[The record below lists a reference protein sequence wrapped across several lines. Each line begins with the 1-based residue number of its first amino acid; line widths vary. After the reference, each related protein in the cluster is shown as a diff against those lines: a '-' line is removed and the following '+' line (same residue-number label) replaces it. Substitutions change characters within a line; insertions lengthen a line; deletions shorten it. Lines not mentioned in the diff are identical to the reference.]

1 MGRFNSLL
9 ETIFRLEE
17 GEGPDKVIDLRDSIR
32 RYIKPK
38 MQLHLS
44 SSYYYPNAIINEII
58 RQFWGKKPDFTLITK
73 GINLNTINF
82 LPLPGGLVNKV
93 ITTFHGNVYPVPQP
107 NPAITK
113 VYKENRVMI
122 EDWSLYSFTQRLM
135 AGALGLGFIPT
146 NSIIG
151 SSMAEENQEAF
162 QLIDDPFGGEGK
174 SGILKALIPDIS
186 ILHGWAAD
194 PYGNTIVLPP
204 YGTLPWGAMASRNG
218 VLVTAEKLVST
229 DFIRKYSHF
238 VILPGHFVRSV
249 SPVPFGA
256 HPHGMSNLGL
266 REFDAYEED
275 YDFINDFQEATKKPE
290 THHRWIEEW
299 ILDCESQENY
309 LQKLGHERALFLKGK
324 ADSDSWIHELRS
336 LENEISPIQQYNA
349 IEMMT
354 IIAARKLKE
363 KVLENS
369 YYIIL
374 SGAGAANLAAW
385 MGYYM
390 LKEEGCYV
398 NLAAE
403 MGFLGY
409 SPRPVDP
416 FIFSFKNLPSCKMLT
431 DVVNVLGIFVGGSN
445 NRSIGSLGAGQIDRY
460 GNINSTKISK
470 EIYLTG
476 SGGSND
482 VSSTASEIVVSV
494 EQSPNRFVESIPYIT
509 CLGHKVRTL
518 ISTMGIFEK
527 LGDDHEFTL
536 TQYFPD
542 PLLSDPQKILE
553 KIRQNCGWDLKVS
566 KDLNEVTP
574 PSKKELEI
582 LRLFDPR
589 GYFIGVD
596 TNNDR

>member
-17 GEGPDKVIDLRDSIR
+17 REGPDKVKDLRDSIR
-32 RYIKPK
+32 HYIKPK
-38 MQLHLS
+38 MKLHLS

-82 LPLPGGLVNKV
+82 LIDGLVNKV

-151 SSMAEENQEAF
+151 SSMAEENQGAF
-162 QLIDDPFGGEGK
+162 KFIDDPFGGESKGV
-174 SGILKALIPDIS
+174 LKALNPDIS

-204 YGTLPWGAMASRNG
+204 YGTLPWGAMASRKG
-218 VLVTAEKLVST
+218 VLVTVERIVST
-229 DFIRKYSHF
+229 DFIRRYSHF

-249 SPVPFGA
+249 SLVPFGA
-256 HPHGMSNLGL
+256 HPQGMSNLGIE
-266 REFDAYEED
+266 EFDTYEWDYEFIDDFQKATRKPENHQRWIKRWVLDCNSQED
-275 YDFINDFQEATKKPE
+275 YLK
-290 THHRWIEEW
+290 
-299 ILDCESQENY
+299 
-309 LQKLGHERALFLKGK
+309 KLGDKKILFLKGK
-324 ADSDSWIHELRS
+324 SHSDSWIQELRS
-336 LENEISPIQQYNA
+336 LENEISPIQQYTP

-354 IIAARKLKE
+354 VSASRKLKE
-363 KVLENS
+363 KVIQNS
-369 YYIIL
+369 YNVIL
-374 SGAGAANLAAW
+374 SGAGTANLAAW
-385 MGYYM
+385 MGYYQ
-390 LKEEGCYV
+390 LKEEGHYV

-409 SPRPVDP
+409 APRPVDP

-445 NRSIGSLGAGQIDRY
+445 NRCIGSLGAGQIDKY
-460 GNINSTKISK
+460 GNINSTKISNK
-470 EIYLTG
+470 LYLTG

-482 VSSTASEIVVSV
+482 VASSAAETIVTI
-494 EQSPNRFVESIPYIT
+494 EQSADRFVERVSYIT
-509 CLGHKVRTL
+509 CPGDRVKTL
-518 ISTMGIFEK
+518 ISSMGIFEK
-527 LGDDHEFTL
+527 LGNDNEFTL

-542 PLLSDPQKILE
+542 PVLSSSQKIIE
-553 KIRQNCGWDLKVS
+553 KIRHNCGWDLKIS
-566 KDLNEVTP
+566 EDLNEVP
-574 PSKKELEI
+574 PPIQKELEI
-582 LRLFDPR
+582 LRLFDPK
-589 GYFIGVD
+589 GYFI
-596 TNNDR
+596 RR

>member
-17 GEGPDKVIDLRDSIR
+17 REGPDKVIDLRDSIR

-38 MQLHLS
+38 MKLHLS

-82 LPLPGGLVNKV
+82 LTGGLVNKV
-93 ITTFHGNVYPVPQP
+93 ITTFHGDVYPVPRP
-107 NPAITK
+107 NPAIIK
-113 VYKENRVMI
+113 VYRENRVRF

-162 QLIDDPFGGEGK
+162 KLIDDPFRDKGK
-174 SGILKALIPDIS
+174 SGILKALIPDVS
-186 ILHGWAAD
+186 VLHGWVAD
-194 PYGNTIVLPP
+194 PYGNTIILPP

-218 VLVTAEKLVST
+218 VLVSAERIVST
-229 DFIRKYSHF
+229 DFIRRYSHF
-238 VILPGHFVRSV
+238 VILPGHLVKSV
-249 SPVPFGA
+249 SLAPFGA
-256 HPHGMSNLGL
+256 HPHGMSNLGIE
-266 REFDAYEED
+266 EFDSYEQD
-275 YDFINDFQEATKKPE
+275 YDFIDDFQDATQKTE
-290 THHRWIEEW
+290 THHRWIKDW

-309 LQKLGHERALFLKGK
+309 LQKVGHKRMLFLKGK
-324 ADSDSWIHELRS
+324 SDSDSWIHELRS
-336 LENEISPIQQYNA
+336 LEKEISRSQQCNP

-354 IIAARKLKE
+354 VTASRQLKE
-363 KVLENS
+363 KVLKNN
-369 YYIIL
+369 YHVIL
-374 SGAGAANLAAW
+374 SGAGIANLAAW
-385 MGYYM
+385 MGYYK
-390 LKEEGCYV
+390 LKEEGYYI

-409 SPRPVDP
+409 APRPVDP
-416 FIFSFKNLPSCKMLT
+416 FIFSFKNLPSCTMLT
-431 DVVNVLGIFVGGSN
+431 DVVNIMGIFIGSSN
-445 NRSIGSLGAGQIDRY
+445 SRSIGSLGAGQIDRY

-470 EIYLTG
+470 ETYLTG

-482 VSSTASEIVVSV
+482 VSSTASEIIVSV
-494 EQSPNRFVESIPYIT
+494 EQSKNRFVEGVSYIT
-509 CLGHKVRTL
+509 CPGHKTKTL

-527 LGDDHEFTL
+527 LGDNKEFIL

-542 PLLSDPQKILE
+542 PLLSHPQKIVE
-553 KIRQNCGWDLKVS
+553 KIRQNCGWHLKVS

-574 PSKKELEI
+574 PSQKELEI
-582 LRLFDPR
+582 LRLFDPKR
-589 GYFIGVD
+589 YFIGG
-596 TNNDR
+596 

>member
-1 MGRFNSLL
+1 MVGIMGRFDSLL
-9 ETIFRLEE
+9 ETIFGLEE
-17 GEGPDKVIDLRDSIR
+17 REGPDKVIDLRESIS

-38 MQLHLS
+38 MKLHLS

-58 RQFWGKKPDFTLITK
+58 RQFWGKRSDFTLISK

-82 LPLPGGLVNKV
+82 LTGGLVNKV
-93 ITTFHGNVYPVPQP
+93 ITTFHGNVYPVPRP

-113 VYKENRVMI
+113 AYKENRVRI

-151 SSMAEENQEAF
+151 SSMAEENKEAF
-162 QLIDDPFGGEGK
+162 QLIDDPFGGKGK
-174 SGILKALIPDIS
+174 SGILKALIPDVS
-186 ILHGWAAD
+186 VLHGWAAD
-194 PYGNTIVLPP
+194 PYGNTILLPP

-218 VLVTAEKLVST
+218 VLVSVERIVST
-229 DFIRKYSHF
+229 DFIRRYSHF
-238 VILPGHFVRSV
+238 VLLPGHFVKSV
-249 SPVPFGA
+249 SLVPFGA
-256 HPHGMSNLGL
+256 HPHGMSNLGIE
-266 REFDAYEED
+266 EFDSYEQD
-275 YDFINDFQEATKKPE
+275 YDFIDDFQEATQKTEP
-290 THHRWIEEW
+290 HHRWIKDW

-324 ADSDSWIHELRS
+324 ADRDSWIHELRS
-336 LENEISPIQQYNA
+336 LENEISPIQQYNP

-354 IIAARKLKE
+354 ITAARKLKE
-363 KVLENS
+363 KVLKNS
-369 YYIIL
+369 YHLIL
-374 SGAGAANLAAW
+374 SGAGTANLAAW
-385 MGYYM
+385 MGYYK
-390 LKEEGCYV
+390 LKEEGYYV

-409 SPRPVDP
+409 APRPVDP

-431 DVVNVLGIFVGGSN
+431 DVVNILGIFIGGSN

-482 VSSTASEIVVSV
+482 VSSTAAEIVVSA
-494 EQSPNRFVESIPYIT
+494 EQSPDRFVEGVSYIT
-509 CLGHKVRTL
+509 CPGHKVKSL

-527 LGDDHEFTL
+527 LGDDKEFTL
-536 TQYFPD
+536 IQYFPD
-542 PLLSDPQKILE
+542 QFLSSPQKIVQ
-553 KIRQNCGWDLKVS
+553 KIRQNCGWHLKVS

-574 PSKKELEI
+574 PSQKELEI
-582 LRLFDPR
+582 LRLFDPK
-589 GYFIGVD
+589 GYFIGD
-596 TNNDR
+596 